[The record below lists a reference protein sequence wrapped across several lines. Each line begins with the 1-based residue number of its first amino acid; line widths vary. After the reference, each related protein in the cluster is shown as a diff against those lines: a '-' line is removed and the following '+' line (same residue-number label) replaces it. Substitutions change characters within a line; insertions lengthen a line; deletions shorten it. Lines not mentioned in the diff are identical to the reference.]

1 LNQIDIEAW
10 VASAPIEQRAF
21 REAVHIVLDAIGH
34 SRDLRVRMVMK
45 GGLLLAIRY
54 DSTRFTRDLDFS
66 TAERYSQANAESLLA
81 AFEVGLGAAEARLAY
96 DTTCRLQSSK
106 VEPKGEN
113 KTHHNL
119 ALTIGFAGRSRPA
132 ALARLRAGQASQVL
146 RIDYSFNEAV
156 FEVEILELDGG
167 ATIHSYTLQNVLA
180 EKLRS
185 LLQQPVRRRYRR
197 QDVYDIWLLLQS
209 GPEFSADVLAQMHG
223 MLIESCRSKGI
234 EPSETSI
241 DDEAVIRMAEEG
253 YAELRDDV
261 DGELPGFDEAL
272 AVVRGFYRSMPWGE
286 R

>member
-1 LNQIDIEAW
+1 
-10 VASAPIEQRAF
+10 
-21 REAVHIVLDAIGH
+21 
-34 SRDLRVRMVMK
+34 MK

-66 TAERYSQANAESLLA
+66 TAERYSRDSAENLLA
-81 AFEVGLGAAEARLAY
+81 TFQAGLAAAEARLVY

-106 VEPKGEN
+106 VEPKGEG

-156 FEVEILELDGG
+156 FDVEILELDGG
-167 ATIHSYTLQNVLA
+167 ATIHSYTLHNVLA

-209 GPEFSADVLAQMHG
+209 GPEFSADDLARTHRMF
-223 MLIESCRSKGI
+223 IESCRSRGI
-234 EPSETSI
+234 EPTRASI
-241 DDEAVIRMAEEG
+241 DDESVVRMAEEG
-253 YAELRDDV
+253 YAELQDDV
-261 DGELPGFDEAL
+261 DGELPSFGDSLAL
-272 AVVRGFYRSMPWGE
+272 VRGFYLSMPWL
-286 R
+286 